1 MTIRPFSDAL
11 REKIVSSVKRI
22 AQGIV
27 QGAGVPEDRI
37 PVVSVYGSGLAL
49 YNDPEPTKRIT
60 RVFRETFGKE
70 NVIDPGRIM
79 GSEDFANFGTVEPKI
94 LLTYFAIGVIDPK
107 VYKARVKEDKLPPS
121 PHNPHFAPSLS

>member
-1 MTIRPFSDAL
+1 M
-11 REKIVSSVKRI
+11 
-22 AQGIV
+22 
-27 QGAGVPEDRI
+27 
-37 PVVSVYGSGLAL
+37 VSVYGSGLAL

-121 PHNPHFAPSLS
+121 PHNPHFAPSLSSLELTIETDVKAMTVAALDLFGKK